1 MNKKNAELKEYF
13 VNRTEAQI
21 KTGPSSSARQFW
33 FYDTLA
39 CFKKKKKKFF
49 NPDSVFRSNIFI
61 LRKRKKY
68 ARINLFNHKLHGLL
82 LFSEKNL

>member
-13 VNRTEAQI
+13 VNRTKAQI

-39 CFKKKKKKFF
+39 RFKKKKKSSLSLIQCSGQTFLFCEKE
-49 NPDSVFRSNIFI
+49 
-61 LRKRKKY
+61 KKY